1 MPHSC
6 QTQLI
11 ATQQRWQLL
20 LHPLLQHKHI
30 QLWISHLDTSLP
42 EVSGN
47 KCLKL
52 KYHLQHVFA
61 ERKAGILT
69 FGGAFSNHLCAVAA
83 ACQQLGLQSSAY
95 VRTDKLDSTNPT
107 LAFCLRMGMQLHTL
121 DRTTYRQRSDP
132 DFISQLQAEHPT
144 LLIVPEGGSSEA
156 GAKGMAELD
165 LENTPDGKADLIISA
180 AASGGTLAGIIQRH
194 NCPVLGIAVVKDL
207 SLPTRVKQ
215 LLTTD
220 STNKNW
226 QINMAF
232 TGKGY
237 GQFDSNLL
245 QFCRNLAQHQLYVE
259 PVYTGKALAGIFSL
273 INTGVIASGTK
284 LSFFHTGGLQG
295 LKGLFYREL
304 ITANDLAVLS
314 GNQYSANSMQ

>member
-1 MPHSC
+1 MPLSC
-6 QTQLI
+6 QNQLI
-11 ATQQRWQLL
+11 ATKQRWQLL
-20 LHPLLQHKHI
+20 QHPLLQQKHI

-52 KYHLQHVFA
+52 KYHLQQVVA
-61 ERKAGILT
+61 ENKSGILT

-107 LAFCLRMGMQLHTL
+107 LAFCLRMGMQLHAL
-121 DRTTYRQRSDP
+121 DRTTYRRRSEP
-132 DFISQLQAEHPT
+132 AFISQLQSQHPT

-156 GAKGMAELD
+156 GVRGVTELD
-165 LENTPDGKADLIISA
+165 LLNTPDGKANLITTA
-180 AASGGTLAGIIQRH
+180 TASGGTLAGLIERH
-194 NCPVLGIAVVKDL
+194 ASNILGIAVVKDQ

-237 GQFDSNLL
+237 GQFDETLL
-245 QFCRNLAQHQLYVE
+245 QFCRDLARHQLYVE
-259 PVYTGKALAGIFSL
+259 PVYTGKALAGVFSL
-273 INTGVIASGTK
+273 ISSGAIAAGSR

-295 LKGLFYREL
+295 LKGLFYRER
-304 ITANDLAVLS
+304 ITAADLALLS